1 MIPRQVRSVF
11 EILVQWMVR
20 VERFG
25 LTRKPP
31 IDLYDEWLAFERM
44 IFPSPVWDGYR

>member
-1 MIPRQVRSVF
+1 MHRGDGRYPAAVA
-11 EILVQWMVR
+11 
-20 VERFG
+20 
-25 LTRKPP
+25 RKPP